1 MLRAEGLKLAQNP
14 DEIRSFIAIELPEEV
29 KGELA
34 RLRGEMKGAEHSFVK
49 WVAPEGIHLTLKF
62 LGNIPPKTV
71 DEITEAI
78 KEASQ
83 AASSFRLDILG
94 LGAFPNLRQPRVLW
108 VGIGGEIDRLSS
120 LQQDI
125 DSLLVPLGFAREERP
140 FAPHLTLARIRQGAS
155 SSEIK
160 SFSQLVTSVNFQTS
174 YSVKVEAVSLIRS
187 QLTPRGA
194 VYTCLA
200 VVELGSRKI

>member
-1 MLRAEGLKLAQNP
+1 VLRAEGLKLPQNP

-34 RLRGEMKGAEHSFVK
+34 RLRCEMGGAEHSFVK

-62 LGNIPPKTV
+62 LGNIPSEAVK
-71 DEITEAI
+71 DITEAI
-78 KEASQ
+78 REASQ
-83 AASSFRLDILG
+83 VASPFRLDILG

-120 LQQDI
+120 LQQDV
-125 DSLLVPLGFAREERP
+125 DSLLAPLGFAREERP

-160 SFSQLVTSVNFQTS
+160 SFSQLVASVNLQTN
-174 YSVKVEAVSLIRS
+174 YSVNVQAVSLMRS

-194 VYTCLA
+194 VYTHLA
-200 VVELGSRKI
+200 VVELGPRKI